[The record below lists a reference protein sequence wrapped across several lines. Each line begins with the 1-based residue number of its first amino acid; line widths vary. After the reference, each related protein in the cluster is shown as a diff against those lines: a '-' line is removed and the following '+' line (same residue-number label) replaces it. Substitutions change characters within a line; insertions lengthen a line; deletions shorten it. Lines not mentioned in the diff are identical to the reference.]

1 MLKQT
6 VTFEDGLVKRS
17 FEDEYIQTS
26 FGHSLQ
32 CMKKLNEKSTD
43 KIANAF
49 YKIHE
54 NKIVNLKNLNETISF
69 FFDDPYKYY
78 RAQPVHWFWGE
89 FYNAILKNYL
99 QNEQNNTFWIRIKAC
114 SDYYFYTLEGLGKD
128 DANPQLLHEPFFRKA
143 TPPAHKDGKNYE
155 EDARGIADTI
165 LLLAPQLE
173 QKNAEEVVNTLRW
186 FDIYL
191 EMTVETYDETCKKM
205 KFAIKP
211 TISHTKH
218 ISLPPDPN
226 HHTMLVTSPVVR
238 NALEKL
244 TDVWFNKSATAVL
257 LSAAPGSGK
266 EVLQKFLVNAL
277 RLNPE
282 QKLELSAAELGTYKA
297 LKDELY
303 KHAAKTKQ
311 ALRDKECENSNLFML
326 FLDEIHHD
334 AASDLRSGL
343 LRIMET
349 GIKDLV
355 LKSNDSNE
363 EIKLPYKR
371 ILFVLAA
378 SKPVEELRKIH
389 PLDLWTRIDHTVVQK
404 HPLSLYHDAKNRK
417 EVLMDY
423 FYLFWMGECK
433 TINKFPGL
441 GQNHILCNG
450 KLSSGN
456 FVENPDLVDMLSDR
470 FAEQVGSPLIPVISM
485 RVLRNIIRRLKSK
498 TESYL
503 RMHPSLT
510 SVEEIN
516 KSIEKDFDR
525 WVFDIFYELAPQLS
539 HEGIF

>member
-17 FEDEYIQTS
+17 FDEYIQTP

-32 CMKKLNEKSTD
+32 CMKDVNEKSTD

-54 NKIVNLKNLNETISF
+54 NKIVNLNDLNSTISHF
-69 FFDDPYKYY
+69 FNDPYKYY
-78 RAQPVHWFWGE
+78 RAQPVHWFYGE
-89 FYNAILKNYL
+89 FYNTILENYI
-99 QNEQNNTFWIRIKAC
+99 QDEQNTFWIRIKAC
-114 SDYYFYTLEGLGKD
+114 SDYYFYTLEGLGKH
-128 DANPQLLHEPFFRKA
+128 DANPQLLHEPFFRRA
-143 TPPAHKDGKNYE
+143 TPPAHKDSNDYD

-165 LLLAPQLE
+165 LFLAPQLE
-173 QKNAEEVVNTLRW
+173 QKNVEEAVNTLKW
-186 FDIYL
+186 FDIYF
-191 EMTVETYDETCKKM
+191 EMRVESYNETFKEM
-205 KFAIKP
+205 KLAIKP
-211 TISHTKH
+211 TINHTKH
-218 ISLPPDPN
+218 ISLPPDPI
-226 HHTMLVTSPVVR
+226 HHTMLVTSPLVR
-238 NALEKL
+238 DALEKL
-244 TDVWFNKSATAVL
+244 TDVWLNQSATAVL

-266 EVLQKFLVNAL
+266 EVLQKFLANAL

-303 KHAAKTKQ
+303 KHAAKIKQ
-311 ALRDKECENSNLFML
+311 ADQDKVRQNSNLFML

-349 GIKDLV
+349 GIKNLV

-363 EIKLPYKR
+363 EIKLPYER
-371 ILFVLAA
+371 IIYVLAA
-378 SKPVEELRKIH
+378 SKPVEELRKKQ

-404 HPLSLYHDAKNRK
+404 HPLSLYHDAKSRK

-433 TINKFPGL
+433 TINMFPDL
-441 GQNHILCNG
+441 GQNHVLWNG
-450 KLSSGN
+450 KISKD
-456 FVENPDLVDMLSDR
+456 FVKNPDLVDRLSDR

-498 TESYL
+498 TECYL
-503 RMHPSLT
+503 RIHPSLT
-510 SVEEIN
+510 SVEEITE
-516 KSIEKDFDR
+516 SIEKDFDR
-525 WVFDIFYELAPQLS
+525 WVFDIFHELAPQLS